1 MFVLTCGK
9 NALRSESIEELEAG
23 NAMVENGYTYYLS
36 FKLADS
42 MLNKYSL
49 SDNAFEH
56 KKGAPVGKMWYNTY
70 YLQPMQWY
78 VNNQYEEGE
87 H

>member
-1 MFVLTCGK
+1 MQVRRMGILTIC
-9 NALRSESIEELEAG
+9 R
-23 NAMVENGYTYYLS
+23 LS
-36 FKLADS
+36 SADS